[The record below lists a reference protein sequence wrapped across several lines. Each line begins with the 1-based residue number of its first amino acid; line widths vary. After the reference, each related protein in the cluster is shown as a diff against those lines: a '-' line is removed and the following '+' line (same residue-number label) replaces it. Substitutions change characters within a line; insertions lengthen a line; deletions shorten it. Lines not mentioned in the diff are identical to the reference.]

1 MNTAF
6 GTLSFG
12 HQTRFLVG
20 AQKLLLLAAV
30 LLASGCVTQPTL
42 DVYVTNIVPL
52 ASSGLLEQR
61 ARMDLRLQNLS
72 ETPVQATGVDVRVV
86 VNGTQ
91 LARGVSGTGFEIP
104 RLDSVS
110 TSVEVS
116 ASAFA
121 TIRQLLGIAN
131 RTRFYYQ
138 LKGRVFTD
146 GVDKRFTR
154 AGEFTREELSNLAL
168 PNGARSAGGKSGG

>member
-1 MNTAF
+1 MNTVF
-6 GTLSFG
+6 GTIPFG
-12 HQTRFLVG
+12 HLARFQLSVR
-20 AQKLLLLAAV
+20 KLLVLAMV

-91 LARGVSGTGFEIP
+91 LARGVSGAGFEIP

-131 RTRFYYQ
+131 RTRFSYQ
-138 LKGRVFTD
+138 LKGRVFTE

-168 PNGARSAGGKSGG
+168 PSGARSSDGKTGG